1 MSVSNTETVVAAPAA
16 SVITA
21 PSFNAGFNAEDFHI
35 PRLNCIHKMSE
46 IEGNPGD
53 LVMDRR
59 VTVVPAGKKIPVNV
73 VSIHK
78 SWTEKV
84 PYDGDI
90 QPRVAYSL
98 EQLEELRR
106 DTDRE
111 IVPRADIT
119 VLIPHIEEINGL
131 DEEEASEL
139 FPFLLNGTAYQLAR
153 LTVQSFAYDHTFKIV
168 NSFHV
173 GNPDVRLHEQVW
185 NLSAMLLERGK
196 YSWYV
201 PVLGRSINKSPE
213 SVLAFINRLVVG
225 GSAQ

>member
-1 MSVSNTETVVAAPAA
+1 MSKNTETLVAASPA

-21 PSFNAGFNAEDFHI
+21 PSFNAGFNAEDFHV

-59 VTVVPAGKKIPVNV
+59 TTVVPAGKKIPVNV

-84 PYDGDI
+84 PYEGDV
-90 QPRVAYSL
+90 QPRIAYSL

-106 DTDRE
+106 ETDRE

-119 VLIPHIEEINGL
+119 LLLPHIEEINGL
-131 DEEEASEL
+131 DEEQASEL
-139 FPFLLNGTAYQLAR
+139 FPFVLEDIPYQLVR

-168 NSFHV
+168 NSYHV
-173 GNPDVRLHEQVW
+173 GNPQVQLHEQVW
-185 NLSAMLLERGK
+185 NLSAMLIERGR

-201 PVLGRSINKSPE
+201 PVLGRSTSKTAEPIR
-213 SVLAFINRLVVG
+213 AFIDRLIAG
-225 GSAQ
+225 GNQ

>member
-1 MSVSNTETVVAAPAA
+1 MSKNTETETVVAAPSA
-16 SVITA
+16 SIVQA

-59 VTVVPAGKKIPVNV
+59 VAIVPAGKKIPVNV

-90 QPRVAYSL
+90 QPRIAYSL

-106 DTDRE
+106 ETDRE

-119 VLIPHIEEINGL
+119 LLLPHIPEINGL

-139 FPFLLNGTAYQLAR
+139 FPFLLNEVPYQLVR
-153 LTVQSFAYDHTFKIV
+153 LTVQSFAYDHTFKII

-173 GNPDVRLHEQVW
+173 GNPDVKLHEQVW
-185 NLSAMLLERGK
+185 NLSAMLIERGK

-201 PVLGRSINKSPE
+201 PVLGRSINKSAEP
-213 SVLAFINRLVVG
+213 VLAFINRLVTG
-225 GSAQ
+225 GAA